1 MRYRNPNEDI
11 IRRLMGKPPRKKI
24 EGIKRTK
31 ANPKGVSKDVSGSK
45 INMSFREKIA
55 NLVKAGGRIARR
67 GANTTKPFLAVKGA
81 YGKPPSK
88 LPRKKKPA
96 VVKPKKK

>member
-1 MRYRNPNEDI
+1 
-11 IRRLMGKPPRKKI
+11 MGKPPRKKI

-31 ANPKGVSKDVSGSK
+31 ANPKGVSKGVAVP
-45 INMSFREKIA
+45 MSFRQKIA
-55 NLVKAGGRIARR
+55 NLVKAGAR
-67 GANTTKPFLAVKGA
+67 KPFLAVKGA